1 MHTRTLART
10 RRHTH
15 IPDVGSSYSVGN
27 IFKTYLHFQKKTK
40 NNNNFETLQK
50 SQFCLPLLPKS
61 SVWYQRRCN
70 ITNNTKI
77 IPVIKVQIYINW
89 SFVCCSSR
97 KGDVLCKFLV
107 HIMLT
112 WQCWFSGP
120 CRRPT
125 DIERRCRGRH
135 PAACTV

>member
-1 MHTRTLART
+1 M
-10 RRHTH
+10 
-15 IPDVGSSYSVGN
+15 SVQVTVSA
-27 IFKTYLHFQKKTK
+27 IYLEQKTFFLHS
-40 NNNNFETLQK
+40 LQK
-50 SQFCLPLLPKS
+50 SQFCLLLSPKP

-97 KGDVLCKFLV
+97 NGDVLCKFLV
-107 HIMLT
+107 HITLT

-120 CRRPT
+120 RNCPT
-125 DIERRCRGRH
+125 GTERRCQGRR
-135 PAACTV
+135 PAACTVRSPACRYGRGAHS